1 MAIFSITSY
10 TKTRIGGYMRDTV
23 SKNSSNRKN
32 RFIPNMNNFEVSLSY
47 EGLTLK
53 KSNERLSIADLKRK
67 YAR

>member
-1 MAIFSITSY
+1 M
-10 TKTRIGGYMRDTV
+10 KDTV